1 MFNAFE
7 RTVAFRYLRARRKQ
21 GFVSL
26 IAGFSLAGI
35 VVGVATLITVTS
47 VMNGFRSELLARFL
61 GLNAHVSVSALGS
74 REIEDYEPVA
84 GRLRGVDGV
93 IQVLP
98 VIQGMA
104 LATGKGSA
112 GVQIRGER
120 PEDFLARPLIAR
132 GLKIQSPGAFTGT
145 DALAIGQALAD
156 KLGVGIGDRV
166 TLLTPRPPPAEG
178 QAQGPGGAGPKTKAF
193 TVVAIFDAGLY
204 EFDSGVAAMPLE
216 AAQAFL
222 DMGHG
227 VSRLD
232 VMVRDPDH
240 IAAIGAQLQQA
251 VGGGFRFFDW
261 RQALS
266 GFLDIVEGQRN
277 VIFVILSMIVLVAAF
292 NIISSLIMLVKD
304 KGADIAILRTMGASR
319 GAILR
324 IFLLTGAVIGVVGT
338 LVGLGLGV
346 ALADNLETIR
356 QGLQALTGTTIF
368 DPKVYYLTRIPTEI
382 DAGEVVLV
390 CGMALALC
398 FLASIY
404 PAWRAARLDPVEAL
418 RYE

>member
-1 MFNAFE
+1 MCSSD
-7 RTVAFRYLRARRKQ
+7 L
-21 GFVSL
+21 
-26 IAGFSLAGI
+26 
-35 VVGVATLITVTS
+35 
-47 VMNGFRSELLARFL
+47 
-61 GLNAHVSVSALGS
+61 
-74 REIEDYEPVA
+74 
-84 GRLRGVDGV
+84 
-93 IQVLP
+93 
-98 VIQGMA
+98 
-104 LATGKGSA
+104 
-112 GVQIRGER
+112 ER

-232 VMVRDPDH
+232 VLVRDPDH
-240 IAAIGAQLQQA
+240 IAAIGSRLQQA
-251 VGGGFRFFDW
+251 VGSGFRFFDW

-266 GFLDIVEGQRN
+266 GFLDTVEGQRN

-304 KGADIAILRTMGASR
+304 KGADI
-319 GAILR
+319 AILR

-356 QGLQALTGTTIF
+356 QGLQALTGTPLF
-368 DPKVYYLTRIPTEI
+368 DPTIYFLSKIPA
-382 DAGEVVLV
+382 DLDPVQVGSVVA
-390 CGMALALC
+390 MALGLT
-398 FLASIY
+398 FLATLY
-404 PAWRAARLDPVEAL
+404 PSWRAARLDPVEAL
-418 RYE
+418 RYG

>member
-61 GLNAHVSVSALGS
+61 GLNAHVSIYALGQS
-74 REIEDYEPVA
+74 EIADYAPVA

-93 IQVLP
+93 TQVLP

-132 GLKIQSPGAFTGT
+132 GLKIQSPGAFSGT

-178 QAQGPGGAGPKTKAF
+178 QAQAPGGAGAKTKAF

-216 AAQAFL
+216 AAQSFL

-232 VMVRDPDH
+232 VLVRDPDH
-240 IAAIGAQLQQA
+240 IAAIGARLQQA
-251 VGGGFRFFDW
+251 AGSGFRFFDW

-346 ALADNLETIR
+346 ALADNLEPIR

-390 CGMALALC
+390 CGMALVLC